1 MKNLFYTFYKSFANG
16 PLKGIRKEEFLRRTN
31 LIIELGLRG
40 INVEKK
46 KAKKGKKK
54 NKKKERSSFVSS
66 CKMRLYFCLV
76 LQ

>member
-46 KAKKGKKK
+46 SKKRQKKK
-54 NKKKERSSFVSS
+54 QEKGTFVVR
-66 CKMRLYFCLV
+66 KQL
-76 LQ
+76 